1 VSYCALRRK
10 EQVINRSRPA
20 TIYAFDVK
28 KTSNSLYLT
37 NRRVFAMA
45 AVGFPDGIKVD
56 VFGNV
61 YAGCGDGIEVW
72 NSGGTMIGKILVEGG
87 VANFS
92 FGRDGELFVCN
103 ERRLWRVQLAEATKG
118 DLLDGLTVGE
128 EDTMGLGKN

>member
-1 VSYCALRRK
+1 MT
-10 EQVINRSRPA
+10 ESRPA

-28 KTSNSLYLT
+28 KTSDSIYLT

-45 AVGFPDGIKVD
+45 AVGCPDGIKVD
-56 VFGNV
+56 VFDNV

-103 ERRLWRVQLAEATKG
+103 EQKLWRVQLAKTTRG
-118 DLLDGLTVGE
+118 DLLNGLTRKE
-128 EDTMGLGKN
+128 DDTMEL